1 MQLDEKVFEE
11 QLQLQKERS
20 RAASKVTA
28 GDWNV
33 IVEDD
38 IQEFVGYDRL
48 QHQVK
53 ITKYRRVESVKEGEI
68 FQLVFNSTPFY
79 GESGGQ
85 TGDKGYLEASNGN
98 ITYIIDTKKENNQ
111 TIHLAKSLPEN
122 LTDTFQA
129 IVDVK
134 QRART
139 SSNHTATHLL
149 HQGLRKVL
157 GTHIEQKG
165 SMVRSASLRFDF
177 SHFSKVTD
185 EELKEVENFVNA
197 RIRESLPLIEKR
209 GIAKEQALEEGA
221 IALFGEK
228 YGDLVRMIKFGD
240 SVELCGGTHVANTSE
255 IWHFKIVSEGA
266 VAAGIRRIEA
276 ITSEAAKDFFE
287 SQLIT
292 FGEMKEVLKNAV
304 DPIKAI
310 QTLQDENASLKKQ
323 IEALLKDKA
332 KNMKGELAAAFQ
344 EVNGVKFLA
353 QQVDLNAEGAK
364 DLVYE
369 LGNLGNN
376 IFIVL
381 ATVNEDKPM
390 LTCYISKELVADKNL
405 NAGQVVRELGKYIQG
420 GGGGQPFF
428 ATAGGKNAAGVP
440 EALEKAIA
448 FVK

>member
-1 MQLDEKVFEE
+1 M
-11 QLQLQKERS
+11 
-20 RAASKVTA
+20 
-28 GDWNV
+28 
-33 IVEDD
+33 
-38 IQEFVGYDRL
+38 
-48 QHQVK
+48 
-53 ITKYRRVESVKEGEI
+53 
-68 FQLVFNSTPFY
+68 
-79 GESGGQ
+79 
-85 TGDKGYLEASNGN
+85 
-98 ITYIIDTKKENNQ
+98 
-111 TIHLAKSLPEN
+111 
-122 LTDTFQA
+122 
-129 IVDVK
+129 
-134 QRART
+134 
-139 SSNHTATHLL
+139 
-149 HQGLRKVL
+149 
-157 GTHIEQKG
+157 
-165 SMVRSASLRFDF
+165 
-177 SHFSKVTD
+177 
-185 EELKEVENFVNA
+185 
-197 RIRESLPLIEKR
+197 
-209 GIAKEQALEEGA
+209 
-221 IALFGEK
+221 
-228 YGDLVRMIKFGD
+228 RMIKFGD

-344 EVNGVKFLA
+344 EINGVKFLA
-353 QQVDLNAEGAK
+353 QQVDLTAEGAK

-428 ATAGGKNAAGVP
+428 ATAGGKNAAGVS
-440 EALEKAIA
+440 EALAKAIE

>member
-1 MQLDEKVFEE
+1 M
-11 QLQLQKERS
+11 
-20 RAASKVTA
+20 
-28 GDWNV
+28 
-33 IVEDD
+33 
-38 IQEFVGYDRL
+38 
-48 QHQVK
+48 
-53 ITKYRRVESVKEGEI
+53 
-68 FQLVFNSTPFY
+68 
-79 GESGGQ
+79 
-85 TGDKGYLEASNGN
+85 
-98 ITYIIDTKKENNQ
+98 
-111 TIHLAKSLPEN
+111 
-122 LTDTFQA
+122 
-129 IVDVK
+129 
-134 QRART
+134 
-139 SSNHTATHLL
+139 
-149 HQGLRKVL
+149 
-157 GTHIEQKG
+157 
-165 SMVRSASLRFDF
+165 
-177 SHFSKVTD
+177 
-185 EELKEVENFVNA
+185 
-197 RIRESLPLIEKR
+197 PLIEKR

-292 FGEMKEVLKNAV
+292 FGEMKEVLKNPK

-310 QTLQDENASLKKQ
+310 YGLQDENAQLKKQ

-344 EVNGVKFLA
+344 EINGVKFLA
-353 QQVDLNAEGAK
+353 QQVDLTAEGAK

-428 ATAGGKNAAGVP
+428 ATAGGKNAAGVS
-440 EALEKAIA
+440 EALAKAIE